1 MKKNTRV
8 LACQIDA
15 NLQKEMKD
23 YVIKN
28 GMTVKAYITGLL
40 KADLEK
46 NATKDNVKLEEN
58 IDVNKKEDKIVTDKN
73 IEKDKEETTKEDKK
87 EEKSN
92 GEEKKTIDKAEQID
106 T

>member
-40 KADLEK
+40 KADLER
-46 NATKDNVKLEEN
+46 NATKENVKLE
-58 IDVNKKEDKIVTDKN
+58 
-73 IEKDKEETTKEDKK
+73 
-87 EEKSN
+87 
-92 GEEKKTIDKAEQID
+92 
-106 T
+106 